1 MLFRKMFR
9 EMRQN
14 FGQFFSILILA
25 FLALALYTGLEG
37 NVIGGKQA
45 REAFHEETNLADG
58 WLYGEGFT
66 QENLEAVRELDFVK
80 DAQLRMSVTGAAPDY
95 NGAQVDIYLL
105 TDNLINKPYLIEGE
119 AYDSKDTDGIW
130 LANTFAKAWNI
141 QVGDTFAVSY
151 NGITF
156 EKTVKGLVESSEY
169 EFRISD
175 KDTETDF
182 KNIAFVFMPYEGFPV
197 RDYVNHLIEN
207 GTITAEAIAEN
218 SDMLEDT
225 EAKLEALGLTVNDI
239 TQEMLLEAVGNIP
252 EETLFQL
259 MPNTEMLVTTEGDAL
274 SHEEEIGK
282 AIDNNY
288 AVMIDAESITGI
300 SRLTDEMAQHEAFSF
315 TFAIVF
321 VLISVLIIAT
331 TMGRMVEKQRT
342 QIGTMNAMGLKKH
355 KIMFHYLSYSF
366 LLSLIGAVLGILVGT
381 LVLSSMMADMFAEWY
396 IVPGWKAGCDLSY
409 AAITV
414 LVVGACTLASYF
426 TCRKLMKVKPAEALR
441 PAPPKQGKRCIFE
454 KLPFWNKLGFKTQYN
469 LRDISRAKLRALM
482 GIIGTAVGMLMMVYG
497 ITCNS
502 LTDQIYEWT
511 FEKIQRF
518 ESELVLSG
526 DISLEEA
533 DAMKEE
539 MSGELV
545 MMDQIELAKK
555 ANAPSDEKSTQ
566 TITVLEGKGL
576 YNLTDTKQNI
586 MELEPGKVYISR
598 RIAEEMDISAGDTVY
613 WHIYTEND
621 WHEAKIGGI
630 YQSPDSQGITYLRE
644 DYEKTGNEFHPSILA
659 TAEHISQYD
668 SKYVTNVLTKEALT
682 ESFEAGYE
690 MVGLLVG
697 VMIFFSVIMIVVVL
711 YNSGNLSFH
720 ERVKEFATLKVL
732 GLQSRQIRSL
742 LTIQNL
748 WLSVIGILLGAPCG
762 KWTLNVM
769 MNSNGEQFDYSLKI
783 SWQCYLMSGILVL
796 AVSMLVSFFFSK
808 RIKRLDMV
816 EVLKGVE

>member
-66 QENLEAVRELDFVK
+66 GENLAAVRALDFVK

-119 AYDSKDTDGIW
+119 EYDPEDTDGIW
-130 LANTFAKAWNI
+130 LANTFAEAWNI
-141 QVGDTFAVSY
+141 QTGDTFTVSY
-151 NGITF
+151 HGVTF
-156 EKTVKGLVESSEY
+156 EKTIKGLVESSEY

-175 KDTETDF
+175 KDTETDL
-182 KNIAFVFMPYEGFPV
+182 KNIAFVFMPYEGFPLPV
-197 RDYVNHLIEN
+197 P
-207 GTITAEAIAEN
+207 
-218 SDMLEDT
+218 M
-225 EAKLEALGLTVNDI
+225 
-239 TQEMLLEAVGNIP
+239 
-252 EETLFQL
+252 
-259 MPNTEMLVTTEGDAL
+259 TEMLVTVEGDAL
-274 SHEEEIGK
+274 SHEEEIGR

-288 AVMIDAESITGI
+288 AVMIDAESVNGI
-300 SRLTDEMAQHEAFSF
+300 SRLSDEIAQHEAFSF
-315 TFAIVF
+315 TFAIIF

-355 KIMFHYLSYSF
+355 KIMVHYLSYSF

-381 LVLSSMMADMFAEWY
+381 LVFSNMMADIFASWY

-409 AAITV
+409 AGVTV
-414 LVVGACTLASYF
+414 LVVGACTLASWF

-482 GIIGTAVGMLMMVYG
+482 GVAGTAVGMLMMVYG

-502 LTDQIYEWT
+502 LMDQIYEWT

-533 DAMKEE
+533 DSMKEE
-539 MSGELV
+539 LSGELV
-545 MMDQIELAKK
+545 MMDQIELAKR
-555 ANAPSDEKSTQ
+555 ANAPSDEKTTQ
-566 TITVLEGKGL
+566 SITVVEGEGL
-576 YNLTDTKQNI
+576 YNLTDTNQNI

-598 RIAEEMDISAGDTVY
+598 RVAKEMDVTVGDKVY

-644 DYEKTGNEFHPSILA
+644 DYEKTGNEFKPSILA
-659 TAEHISQYD
+659 TAEHITEYD

-697 VMIFFSVIMIVVVL
+697 IMIFFSVVMIVVVL

-732 GLQSRQIRSL
+732 GLQSAQIRSL

-748 WLSVIGILLGAPCG
+748 WLSVIGIILGAPFG
-762 KWTLNVM
+762 KWTLDVM
-769 MNSNGEQFDYSLKI
+769 MNSNGEQFDYSLNV

-796 AVSMLVSFFFSK
+796 VISMLVSFFFSK